1 MQQECDVE
9 FEEITDGLTRVI
21 LTTAILDI
29 DEMLIDKHW
38 QRLPGD
44 GPNWEQALVRHK
56 IELQQGLA
64 GIKERLRRA
73 NEEEPI
79 AVDMKKIPSIVVQE
93 PDLEDDRKMIEAFEG
108 DTRSPKQQEVEV
120 GEVPQIPPAA
130 SPQSQETP
138 KDSNSSVPSS
148 SLIELTPSP
157 AAESLPPSTP
167 AANTTQEF
175 ASIIKDLLEPGTDD
189 EQPNSTRVEIESQI
203 ERESKIEVRAVEQST
218 RSSIIRPNA
227 DMADKT
233 SLTHIAAPLIESTE
247 RSSTGFA
254 SGHKRNSNEAGFD
267 ERATSFQ
274 IDVAEQD
281 EEVETPPTKR
291 KNVRDSETSEMAPP
305 KLLPKTPAKA
315 NTLRAKPNATP
326 ASVRRSKRH
335 LDGGKD

>member
-1 MQQECDVE
+1 MQPECDNE

-56 IELQQGLA
+56 IELQQGLT
-64 GIKERLRRA
+64 GIKERLRRVSD
-73 NEEEPI
+73 EELI

-108 DTRSPKQQEVEV
+108 DARSPQRQEVEV
-120 GEVPQIPPAA
+120 REVPQTPPAA
-130 SPQSQETP
+130 SPQSQDTP
-138 KDSNSSVPSS
+138 KDFNSSVPSS

-167 AANTTQEF
+167 AADTTQDI

-189 EQPNSTRVEIESQI
+189 EQPNSTRVEIELQI

-218 RSSIIRPNA
+218 SSIIKPNA

-254 SGHKRNSNEAGFD
+254 SGHKRDSNEAGLD

-274 IDVAEQD
+274 IDIAEQD
-281 EEVETPPTKR
+281 EEVEAPPKKR
-291 KNVRDSETSEMAPP
+291 KDVRDSETSEMAPP
-305 KLLPKTPAKA
+305 KLPPKTPAKA
-315 NTLRAKPNATP
+315 NTLRAKPNTTP

>member
-1 MQQECDVE
+1 MQPECDNE

-56 IELQQGLA
+56 IELQQGLT
-64 GIKERLRRA
+64 GIKERLRRVSD
-73 NEEEPI
+73 EELI

-108 DTRSPKQQEVEV
+108 DARSPQRQEVEV
-120 GEVPQIPPAA
+120 REVPQTPPAA

-138 KDSNSSVPSS
+138 KDFNSAVSS
-148 SLIELTPSP
+148 ATFIEATPSP
-157 AAESLPPSTP
+157 AAHSLPPSTT
-167 AANTTQEF
+167 AADTTQEF
-175 ASIIKDLLEPGTDD
+175 ASIIKNLLEPGADD
-189 EQPNSTRVEIESQI
+189 EQPNSTRVEIKLQVEEESI
-203 ERESKIEVRAVEQST
+203 VEATAAEQST
-218 RSSIIRPNA
+218 RLINPDKNTVDETSITQSAGTATI
-227 DMADKT
+227 KY
-233 SLTHIAAPLIESTE
+233 TE

-254 SGHKRNSNEAGFD
+254 SGHKRDSNEAGLD
-267 ERATSFQ
+267 ERPTSNQ
-274 IDVAEQD
+274 IDHAEQD
-281 EEVETPPTKR
+281 TEVETPSKKR
-291 KNVRDSETSEMAPP
+291 KDVRDRETSEMDPP
-305 KLLPKTPAKA
+305 KLPPKTPAKA